1 MLKHYFRFISRI
13 FRNNISSYSFNIL
26 GLSLGFFAAI
36 SALYLIT
43 TELGYNSHFPDSKKI
58 YRVLSYANDYEIAT
72 ASNAYDLATAISS
85 IYPEITD
92 FCRTREI
99 QVDIRPN
106 NKEAFNE
113 NLLFVDSSFVEIFDH
128 KFIIGNPKTA
138 FQKPNSLIITSE
150 YAKKLFGKENP
161 IGETVNISWYSY
173 TNDFIVTGIIKEP
186 KRKSTIDFGLLAN
199 ISVIRDYSSTMDIK
213 IGKSNG
219 DGWVDMEYQTY
230 IKLTKE
236 NLITDLS
243 KKITENG
250 VEGDPEY
257 FDLSYLFQP
266 IRDIYLSTMEV
277 LDDPAPHGSLLYII
291 ILSVVGLIILFISCF
306 NYIILSTSQAMLR
319 TKEFG
324 IRKVFGANNKLIFFQ
339 TITEYIFF
347 SLIAVFLSIILVE
360 LTYPIIN
367 NWFGRDADFS
377 IFSNP
382 IFIPALI
389 LVIIITVFFSTFYLN
404 VFITR
409 SNPISAIAGIRHRIN
424 FKVSLHHLLIGLQLL
439 VYCIIFTSLL
449 SINNQIKYLNSS
461 NVGLNMDDLIVLSNP
476 IITKERNKFSLF
488 KSKIITNAGISSI
501 TTTNYSALP
510 AHNIE
515 YFPMRIEGNS
525 KVDEPIYC
533 DMINV
538 NYDFVKTFG
547 IKLKSGQDLTTK
559 NFPSRKNCCLIS
571 QSAVD
576 AFHLSE
582 PIGEII
588 SILNGE
594 MYTQIV
600 GVVEDFYVTSFYKQP
615 KPMVLTL
622 DLDFIN
628 SYYIRLNNKTS
639 KDKSIKWIKK
649 VWEEVFP
656 DTNFTYSFYKND
668 YKFLYQGIYST
679 VRMVIVFS
687 LFALILSIIG
697 LYGMSNHV
705 SNLRIKE
712 MSLRRLFGATVKENF
727 NTIIKSFFIL
737 TLICNIVS
745 IPISMAISN
754 SWLRQFSFHTSF
766 SYINVFYT
774 FLVSLFILLIAIS
787 GNMLR
792 TVNKPIIEGLKEKE

>member
-1 MLKHYFRFISRI
+1 MIKHHFQFISRI
-13 FRNNISSYSFNIL
+13 FRKNISSYSFNIL

-43 TELGYNSHFPDSKKI
+43 TELGYNSHFTDSKKI
-58 YRVLSYANDYEIAT
+58 FRVLSYANDYEIAT
-72 ASNAYDLATAISS
+72 AANAYNLATSISTT
-85 IYPEITD
+85 YPEIKD
-92 FCRTREI
+92 YCRSREI
-99 QVDIRPN
+99 QVNIQQN
-106 NKEAFNE
+106 NKEAFKE
-113 NLLFVDSSFVEIFDH
+113 NLLFVDPSFINIFDI
-128 KFIIGNPKTA
+128 KFISGNSKTA
-138 FQKPNSLIITSE
+138 FQKPNSIIITSK
-150 YAKKLFGKENP
+150 YAEKLFGKESP
-161 IGETVNISWYSY
+161 IGKTINISWYNY
-173 TNDFIVTGIIKEP
+173 TNDFIVTGIIKES
-186 KRKSTIDFGLLAN
+186 KRKSTIDYGLLAN
-199 ISVIRDYSSTMDIK
+199 IAIIRDYSSKMDIK

-230 IKLTKE
+230 IKLTDE

-243 KKITENG
+243 NKIHENG

-257 FDLSYLFQP
+257 FDLDYLFQP
-266 IRDIYLSTMEV
+266 IKDIYLSTVEI
-277 LDDPAPHGSLLYII
+277 LDDPAPHGSFLYLI
-291 ILSVVGLIILFISCF
+291 ILSVVGFIILFISCF

-319 TKEFG
+319 SKEFG

-347 SLIAVFLSIILVE
+347 SLIAVLLSILLVE

-377 IFSNP
+377 LFSNP

-389 LVIIITVFFSTFYLN
+389 LIIIITVFLSTFYLN

-409 SNPISAIAGIRHRIN
+409 SNPISAIAGIRRKVN
-424 FKVSLHHLLIGLQLL
+424 FRVSLHHLLIGLQLL
-439 VYCIIFTSLL
+439 VFCIIFTSLL
-449 SINNQIKYLNSS
+449 SINKQVKYLNSS

-476 IITKERNKFSLF
+476 IITKERNKFGLF
-488 KSKIITNAGISSI
+488 KSKLLTNAGISSI

-515 YFPMRIEGNS
+515 YFPMKIEGNN
-525 KVDEPIYC
+525 KVDEAIYC

-538 NYDFVKTFG
+538 NYDFIKTFG
-547 IKLKSGQDLTTK
+547 IKLKSGKDLTAE

-571 QSAVD
+571 QSAAD
-576 AFHLSE
+576 AFNLSE

-600 GVVEDFYVTSFYKQP
+600 GVVDDFYVTSFYKQP

-628 SYYIRLNNKTS
+628 SYYIRLNNRTS

-649 VWEEVFP
+649 VWNEVFP
-656 DTNFTYSFYKND
+656 DTNFTYSFYKDD
-668 YKFLYQGIYST
+668 YKYLYQGIYST
-679 VRMVIVFS
+679 IKMVIVFS

-705 SNLRIKE
+705 SNLRVKE
-712 MSLRRLFGATVKENF
+712 MSLRRLFGATIIENF
-727 NTIIKSFFIL
+727 NTMIKSFFIL

-745 IPISMAISN
+745 IPISIAISN
-754 SWLRQFSFHTSF
+754 SWLRQFSFHTTF
-766 SYINVFYT
+766 SYLNVFYT

-792 TVNKPIIEGLKEKE
+792 TVNMTIIEGLKEKE